1 MIIPANREEFE
12 TEARRY
18 LRQAQAKAAGITI
31 FPEYAGL
38 MLAPPLISGLK
49 LGIVKREDEGKRPGA
64 GFLSRR
70 LGKIA
75 GTTASAMGGGFRGS
89 LGRLVRNKSGLLYE
103 LYSATF
109 SSLAQEFATTIVA
122 GTIYTKDFETDTI
135 RHRAYVFDADGE
147 ELGYQDKLNLAPD
160 EASLAVPGN
169 ELSVFQTRFGRF
181 GLLIGRD
188 MLYPE
193 LARLLAVQGADL
205 LIGIGASPG
214 IAQARVIRSA
224 MALRAEENQVFAG
237 LCFLLGPNYLGREN
251 REEYYGQSA
260 MLAPISLSERGD
272 GILVQAGTNRTESLI
287 AAELDW
293 AAMEEL
299 RETSGFRP
307 RQEMQ
312 LGGMGSVLAEMY
324 QQGLSIEEAIA
335 QRIAGPIEPSPFT
348 AVPYEESPYEE
359 VPYEEDWPQAEVD
372 AETEAEPETETDWPE
387 VEVEAE
393 QEELEAETETVA
405 YSYEDESLPAS
416 IPEALSLG
424 DVSEPEESD

>member
-1 MIIPANREEFE
+1 MRNVTVACVQPRMFIPADSEEFE

-18 LRQAQAKAAGITI
+18 LRQAQAKAAGITV
-31 FPEYAGL
+31 FPEYSGL
-38 MLAPPLISGLK
+38 MLAPPLISGPK
-49 LGIVKREDEGKRPGA
+49 LGIVKRQDEGKRPGA

-75 GTTASAMGGGFRGS
+75 GTTAGALGGGFRGS
-89 LGRLVRNKSGLLYE
+89 LERLVQKKSGLLYE
-103 LYSATF
+103 LYSNTF
-109 SSLAQEFATTIVA
+109 SSLAQEFATIIVA
-122 GTIYTKDFETDTI
+122 GSIYAYDYESDSI

-147 ELGYQDKLNLAPD
+147 QLGFQDKLNLAPD
-160 EASLAVPGN
+160 EAQLAVPGG
-169 ELSVFQTRFGRF
+169 EVTVFETRFGRF
-181 GLLIGRD
+181 GLLVGRD

-193 LARLLAVQGADL
+193 LARLLVVQGVDL

-214 IAQARVIRSA
+214 MAQANVVRSA

-237 LCFLLGPNYLGREN
+237 LSFLLGPNYMGKEN
-251 REEYYGQSA
+251 REEFYGQSA
-260 MLAPISLSERGD
+260 VLAPISLTEQGD

-312 LGGMGSVLAEMY
+312 LGGMGSVLAELY
-324 QQGLSIEEAIA
+324 QRELSIEEAIA
-335 QRIAGPIEPSPFT
+335 QRIAGPIESRPFT
-348 AVPYEESPYEE
+348 AVPYEEGAYEDVPHEADWTQVGAE
-359 VPYEEDWPQAEVD
+359 VEEEQPEAEEDQ
-372 AETEAEPETETDWPE
+372 PE
-387 VEVEAE
+387 VE
-393 QEELEAETETVA
+393 EEKVA
-405 YSYEDESLPAS
+405 PLIEDESLPSS

-424 DVSEPEESD
+424 DVTKPEESE